1 MSTKAKPWEGIPA
14 LVLILAMV
22 IPFLMAW
29 QRLYEVSEL
38 GLLDAVSNLDSRRQT
53 KDAFSFSLMIGL
65 SSAVATALIGTP
77 LAFLLGRW
85 KWPAHNLIKTLSTLP
100 FIVPSI
106 VAAMGFIELTRPQG
120 LLHSLVGLDLI
131 GESGTI
137 GWMNSLLGV
146 DHGGWLLAIL
156 LAHIW
161 FNLALF
167 TRLVEPVVSRLDEDM
182 VEQIKLLPGGQTK
195 ISRIRNLWY
204 PLLWPYIASAMILT
218 FVFCF
223 TSFAIIL
230 HLGGFEYHTME
241 RAMAELG
248 GAAGICASGANTCYG
263 ASASEVVLALSS
275 IQLLVI
281 LSALWLQSR
290 LARRRSE
297 VWPLAD
303 EQTRPRIGLKQKGV
317 VLSGSFIAL
326 TMIFL
331 VTPMILIFRSS
342 LKVRGSFSTEAWI
355 QAFSGEAI
363 IGGMSLVDHLANSI
377 LYAMFAAL
385 LVIPF
390 ALLVSEVCIRAEKR
404 AKEDQ
409 NSRVWNLRWSS
420 FNENLALAPLALSSV
435 MIGYGVLL
443 GIMSLDSSLIR
454 SWWLPLIGH
463 CMVALPFAVRSLLQ
477 PMRNLDPQHEE
488 IAATLG
494 LSPMQSWW
502 RVRMRLLRAPIII
515 AMSLVLAISLGEFGA
530 GWVMLKASENA
541 TLPMF
546 IDAAIARPFDRLAR
560 PLAMVAA
567 SILLA
572 CCTILH
578 LAVERLRSP
587 EHSGGL

>member
-1 MSTKAKPWEGIPA
+1 MSTRAKPWEGIPA

-22 IPFLMAW
+22 IPFFMAL

-53 KDAFSFSLMIGL
+53 KDAFSFSLMIGV

-137 GWMNSLLGV
+137 GWMNSLLGF

-230 HLGGFEYHTME
+230 HLGGFEYQTME

-275 IQLLVI
+275 I
-281 LSALWLQSR
+281 
-290 LARRRSE
+290 
-297 VWPLAD
+297 
-303 EQTRPRIGLKQKGV
+303 
-317 VLSGSFIAL
+317 
-326 TMIFL
+326 
-331 VTPMILIFRSS
+331 
-342 LKVRGSFSTEAWI
+342 
-355 QAFSGEAI
+355 
-363 IGGMSLVDHLANSI
+363 
-377 LYAMFAAL
+377 
-385 LVIPF
+385 
-390 ALLVSEVCIRAEKR
+390 
-404 AKEDQ
+404 
-409 NSRVWNLRWSS
+409 
-420 FNENLALAPLALSSV
+420 
-435 MIGYGVLL
+435 
-443 GIMSLDSSLIR
+443 
-454 SWWLPLIGH
+454 
-463 CMVALPFAVRSLLQ
+463 
-477 PMRNLDPQHEE
+477 
-488 IAATLG
+488 
-494 LSPMQSWW
+494 
-502 RVRMRLLRAPIII
+502 
-515 AMSLVLAISLGEFGA
+515 
-530 GWVMLKASENA
+530 
-541 TLPMF
+541 
-546 IDAAIARPFDRLAR
+546 
-560 PLAMVAA
+560 
-567 SILLA
+567 
-572 CCTILH
+572 
-578 LAVERLRSP
+578 
-587 EHSGGL
+587 